1 MGWFSVLIG
10 IIVHSLWSKRHL
22 ILWHEYLRRRKMTPT
37 LRVYFLRKI
46 YRDKILWLLGK
57 SRIMW
62 SEEAFKLLDY
72 PRDILGKGPHTAGP
86 HPPQKMTRIL
96 SSNFRFWIDL
106 KPYIMKKHNSPL
118 ALISPAP
125 SSPTQLRLRLPK
137 WMKIVETF
145 VFNQFAIKI

>member
-46 YRDKILWLLGK
+46 YREKILWILGK

-72 PRDILGKGPHTAGP
+72 PRDILGKGPHTTA
-86 HPPQKMTRIL
+86 PPPKKISRIL
-96 SSNFRFWIDL
+96 SSNFRFWNHTL
-106 KPYIMKKHNSPL
+106 WKKHNSPL

-125 SSPTQLRLRLPK
+125 SSPSQLRLRLPK
-137 WMKIVETF
+137 WMEIAQVDTF
-145 VFNQFAIKI
+145 VFNKFTIKI